1 MPENQ
6 TAPKQIFNLLK
17 PAKPIIPTWD
27 KIYYW
32 LSGTIRILILFVE
45 VIIIAGFAYR
55 VIIDR
60 QSNDIKDQ
68 VSQDEKI
75 LNIYKSREITYR
87 NYQANLNELTKTVSG
102 ANSFINPIN
111 QLILQFPKTA
121 VSSISFQSDGSF
133 TLTATTSKDIVTQFE
148 QLLKNSKIT
157 KNVTITNYV
166 VKDDG
171 SVSYSMQGQVIFT
184 QR

>member
-1 MPENQ
+1 MPETQ
-6 TAPKQIFNLLK
+6 TATKQIFNLLK

-32 LSGTIRILILFVE
+32 LSGTARILILFVE

-60 QSNDIKDQ
+60 QSNDLKDTINQ
-68 VSQDEKI
+68 SEKI
-75 LNIYKSREITYR
+75 LNIYTQREQTIQTY
-87 NYQANLNELTKTVSG
+87 QSQINEVNKVKASS
-102 ANSFINPIN
+102 NSFVNIIN
-111 QLILQFPKTA
+111 QLILQFPDTKT
-121 VSSISFQSDGSF
+121 SSVTFSTDGNFNISAIS
-133 TLTATTSKDIVTQFE
+133 TKDVATQFE
-148 QLLKNSKIT
+148 QLLKNSKLT
-157 KNVTITNYV
+157 KNVTITNFI

-171 SVSYSMQGQVIFT
+171 AVSYSIQGQVIYT